1 MAEAKEK
8 PEGIRNWIAGPDYQ
22 KCLNEYDVVFK
33 SPGVVLEKPVQS
45 YSSQILS
52 QTELF
57 FQCFR
62 DQIIG
67 ITGTKGK
74 STITTLIYHLLKEAG
89 MDTILVGNIRVF
101 LCLIIW
107 KKWER
112 TQRSYVNFPVTSW
125 NI

>member
-1 MAEAKEK
+1 MDLAEREKSTWNVLKKLDCCSFVDVADMAEPKEK

-74 STITTLIYHLLKEAG
+74 K
-89 MDTILVGNIRVF
+89 V
-101 LCLIIW
+101 
-107 KKWER
+107 
-112 TQRSYVNFPVTSW
+112 RSQP
-125 NI
+125 

>member
-1 MAEAKEK
+1 MDLAERKIYLECTEK
-8 PEGIRNWIAGPDYQ
+8 AGLLLFRRCGRYGRSEGKAGGIRNWIAGPDYQ

-74 STITTLIYHLLKEAG
+74 ARL
-89 MDTILVGNIRVF
+89 R
-101 LCLIIW
+101 
-107 KKWER
+107 
-112 TQRSYVNFPVTSW
+112 P
-125 NI
+125 